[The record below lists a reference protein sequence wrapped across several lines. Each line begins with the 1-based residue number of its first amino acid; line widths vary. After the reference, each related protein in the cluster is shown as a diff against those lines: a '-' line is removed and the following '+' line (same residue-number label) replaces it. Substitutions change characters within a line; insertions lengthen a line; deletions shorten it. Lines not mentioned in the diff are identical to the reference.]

1 MGGGNVSTLTREGGR
16 KEGVFR
22 EEIPV
27 VATSAVCTG
36 TFPRFAPCRWS
47 HQSTSWDINQ
57 ARQCALCDT
66 NPRRSPAAHGHS
78 LGAAGL
84 GACRRRRLPATGPR
98 SQDPP
103 HVAASPAG
111 IGAAA
116 TGGAG
121 PGQFVSRAASPGAPA
136 AVAPVP
142 SAGVGMELPAVN
154 LKVAMGGRA
163 RGGAGL
169 PECVGRLVFL
179 KVDLRGER
187 IETLGREE
195 VGGRRRLAPR
205 CGGGEL
211 TTPAGRGGEEK
222 APQGGRGRPRGVASA
237 CAPKIAPEEGEGTAA
252 GHGPEGPEVRTRPA
266 HRGRGAAPFTWTP
279 SSALAASSVW

>member
-1 MGGGNVSTLTREGGR
+1 MPPPLFAPGR
-16 KEGVFR
+16 SPK
-22 EEIPV
+22 
-27 VATSAVCTG
+27 
-36 TFPRFAPCRWS
+36 FAPCRWS
-47 HQSTSWDINQ
+47 HQSTSWDSNQ
-57 ARQCALCDT
+57 ARQRALCDT

-78 LGAAGL
+78 LGAPGL
-84 GACRRRRLPATGPR
+84 GACRRRRLLATGPR

-103 HVAASPAG
+103 HVDASPAG

-116 TGGAG
+116 ADRAG

-154 LKVAMGGRA
+154 LKVATGGRA

-169 PECVGRLVFL
+169 AECVGRLVFL

-187 IETLGREE
+187 SETLGKEE
-195 VGGRRRLAPR
+195 GGGRRGRLASR
-205 CGGGEL
+205 CGGGEP

-222 APQGGRGRPRGVASA
+222 APQGGERAEPSGGEAAPGVASA
-237 CAPKIAPEEGEGTAA
+237 
-252 GHGPEGPEVRTRPA
+252 
-266 HRGRGAAPFTWTP
+266 
-279 SSALAASSVW
+279 